1 MHIVIAMYF
10 IWFFNEVDLVED
22 KGFLVPQ
29 RVDIIMAA
37 YGDNNYEL
45 NQRRRLVWS
54 CSVMCDVCGRMR
66 DRYNYWV
73 YASEHLL
80 HDT

>member
-1 MHIVIAMYF
+1 VHIVIAMYF
-10 IWFFNEVDLVED
+10 NGFFNEVDLVED

-29 RVDIIMAA
+29 RADIIMAA

-54 CSVMCDVCGRMR
+54 CSVMCDVWWEDARQ
-66 DRYNYWV
+66 V
-73 YASEHLL
+73 QLL
-80 HDT
+80 GVRVRAPTP